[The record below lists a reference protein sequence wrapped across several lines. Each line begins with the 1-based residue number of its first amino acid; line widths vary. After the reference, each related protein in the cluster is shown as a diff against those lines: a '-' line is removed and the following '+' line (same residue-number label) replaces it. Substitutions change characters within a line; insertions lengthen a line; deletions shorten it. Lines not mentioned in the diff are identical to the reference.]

1 MVPVQEVFPT
11 YQASAEVVP
20 SMTQVS
26 EVASIPQVT
35 QISGTQITGLGQGIE
50 TGFVQGVQGVEQGF
64 V

>member
-1 MVPVQEVFPT
+1 
-11 YQASAEVVP
+11 
-20 SMTQVS
+20 MTQVS